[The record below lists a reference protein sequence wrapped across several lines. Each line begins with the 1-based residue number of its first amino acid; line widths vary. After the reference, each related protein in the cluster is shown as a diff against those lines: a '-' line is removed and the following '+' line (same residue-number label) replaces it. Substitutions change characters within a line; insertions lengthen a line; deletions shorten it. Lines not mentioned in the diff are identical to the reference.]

1 MIQIENVYKRLG
13 TEWVLRGVDLQVAD
27 GQIMAVV
34 GPSGAG
40 KSVLLRHV
48 IGLLVPDH
56 GEVRINGRSIAH
68 ARYAELPELRQQ
80 MGYVFQGSALLDSL
94 SIRQNLRLALDDRQ
108 CQHDPDF
115 ANRRI
120 RETLDLVNLDEDVLE
135 MLPGDLSGGMRKRVG
150 VARAVIREPA
160 IILYDEPATGLD
172 PHNASLIHA
181 IITRARTR
189 LGATSIVVTH
199 DVDSLPQL
207 ADVVALLD
215 EGRIACLASP
225 DEFMRST
232 DPRVRAFL
240 GPAADEAAED

>member
-1 MIQIENVYKRLG
+1 MIEIENVYKRLG

-27 GQIMAVV
+27 GQIVAVV

-68 ARYAELPELRQQ
+68 ARYTDLPELRHQ

-94 SIRQNLRLALDDRQ
+94 SIRQNLRLALDDRE
-108 CQHDPDF
+108 CRRDPEL

-120 RETLDLVNLDEDVLE
+120 HETLDLVNLDEDVLE

-172 PHNASLIHA
+172 PHNASLIHG

-199 DVDSLPQL
+199 DVASLPQL

-215 EGRIACLASP
+215 EGRIACLTPP
-225 DEFMRST
+225 DEFMRSS
-232 DPRVRAFL
+232 DERVRAFL
-240 GPAADEAAED
+240 GPVADEGTEG